1 MALIHLWRSFK
12 KSVSHAL
19 SGLGYAFREERNFQ
33 IEVVIGMIT
42 VMLTLFFPLSAVE
55 RSVMFLLIG
64 TVLTLELFNTAFER
78 LLDMLKPRIHPYV
91 KVVKD
96 MVAGAVLIG
105 SLTAL
110 IIGLTILLPHIWA
123 LLKTW

>member
-1 MALIHLWRSFK
+1 MTLIHLWRSFR
-12 KSVSHAL
+12 KSFSHAVA
-19 SGLGYAFREERNFQ
+19 GLRYALREERNFQ
-33 IEVVIGMIT
+33 IEVVIGIIV
-42 VMLTLFFPLSAVE
+42 VMLALLFPLSPVE

-64 TVLTLELFNTAFER
+64 TVLTLELLNTAFER

-105 SLTAL
+105 SLTSLTIGL
-110 IIGLTILLPHIWA
+110 IIFLPHIWS

>member
-12 KSVSHAL
+12 KSLSHAL
-19 SGLGYAFREERNFQ
+19 AGLGYAFREERNFQ
-33 IEVVIGMIT
+33 IEFVIGVIV
-42 VMLTLFFPLSAVE
+42 VMLSLLFPLSSVE

-105 SLTAL
+105 SLTSF
-110 IIGLTILLPHIWA
+110 IIGLIIFLPHIWS
-123 LLKTW
+123 LVKTW

>member
-12 KSVSHAL
+12 KSLSHAFA
-19 SGLGYAFREERNFQ
+19 GLGYAFREERNFQ
-33 IEVVIGMIT
+33 IEFVIGVIV
-42 VMLTLFFPLSAVE
+42 VMLSLLFPLSSVE

-105 SLTAL
+105 SLTSL
-110 IIGLTILLPHIWA
+110 IIGLIIFLPHIWS
-123 LLKTW
+123 LVKTW